1 MKLAKLVAMTVLSYL
16 LSAGVVFFVFV
27 FGHWDYFETFI
38 LAILAWIPLVVAGI
52 LEYRKKALWML
63 LGFPFV
69 AFYLFIIF
77 TFSKV

>member
-38 LAILAWIPLVVAGI
+38 LAILVVEGI